1 MLGFIFLDLK
11 NGYLLWFVCQQ
22 IQLIIWFYNWMSLVI
37 CLSTDTINTLILY
50 LWSEEKHALN
60 FKIEILIRIY
70 SLITRL
76 ISRLL
81 CSGLGTINDHEY
93 ILICVGSGIVTPRA
107 WSPGSNRATGKNWA
121 WPMFKR
127 KAWWIAHH
135 ARRIEGPSPT
145 SREKRVTQKINSRGF
160 GKLSSYPRYEA

>member
-1 MLGFIFLDLK
+1 MLGFLFLDLK

-81 CSGLGTINDHEY
+81 CSGLGTIDDHEY

-107 WSPGSNRATGKNWA
+107 WSPVSNWATGKNWA

-127 KAWWIAHH
+127 KARWIAHH

-145 SREKRVTQKINSRGF
+145 SREKQVTQKINSCGF